1 MDQTSELRPTDRC
14 SALMLFQQGTLMF
27 VITQD
32 IEGAGQ
38 SQCFSVGITALMNGT
53 QGLYNNDL
61 TEMSQWPPA

>member
-14 SALMLFQQGTLMF
+14 SALMLFQQRTLMF
-27 VITQD
+27 VITED
-32 IEGAGQ
+32 MEGAGL
-38 SQCFSVGITALMNGT
+38 SQCFSVGITARMNRT